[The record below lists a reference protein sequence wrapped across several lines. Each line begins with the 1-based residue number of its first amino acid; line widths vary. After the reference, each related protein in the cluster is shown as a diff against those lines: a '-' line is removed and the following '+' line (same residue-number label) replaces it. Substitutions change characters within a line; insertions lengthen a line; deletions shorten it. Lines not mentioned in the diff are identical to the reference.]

1 MKNTIFP
8 SHLINPKNKDKKWI
22 SDFIRAAWKDYKE
35 SYPDGFYNAKDRYHE
50 TRMYMLGKQSIT
62 KYKKMLDPQKTAN
75 NDESWFNIDWSI
87 VPIIPKFRRIALGT
101 LRKSEYNVNAQAV
114 DPLSKDD
121 EYKFYQDKSAKILLK
136 KEFEKQGLPAEMLGL
151 EESDPATLEE
161 LEMHMKYSYKHRMAS
176 EVEQAI
182 DLILSLNNFKQIR
195 KEILED
201 IHDYGIGGYKE
212 YFDSDGS
219 IKVRRVN
226 PSNLVVS
233 YSTKE
238 DFTDCH
244 YIGEIQE
251 MTISDL
257 KQLAGDQFDEET
269 YKAIAEKYKTPRHGS
284 QNQGTIVSNN
294 YAKNYDG
301 QRIEVLDIEFFS
313 VNDMFFE
320 ERVNNKGNK
329 VVGRTNKVK
338 KNTKNKKYSK
348 SSYKVVYRGKWIIG
362 SDYFFDCELSTNM
375 KRAKSSMSNTTLS
388 YHLVAPD
395 IYQMSTYS
403 LGEQMKGIADQ
414 IQLAWYKLQNVM
426 LRARPRGI
434 MIEIGALENVPL
446 GRGGKAMKPIDI
458 IDMYSQTGNLVYR
471 AVDEDGNPSQARP
484 ISELNNGIGNEA
496 VQYFDIISRQI
507 QLLRDIIGFNEIT
520 DGSTPDPRTLK
531 GVATLAAESTNN
543 SLSYIKDS
551 EKNLIERLSY
561 NLSLRVQDAAKQGT
575 LSGYSKALG
584 KNSIEFFSV
593 DPDVNLHEYG
603 IILEESPNEY
613 EKEKLNRRI
622 EQALQ
627 AGQINI
633 ADSLIVENTQNIKQ
647 AEELLAY
654 KIEKNIQREEQKA
667 LMNQQTNA
675 QLQQQAAVQSE
686 QAKQQTIQVQAETK
700 LALIQKEKELDMQ
713 MQERKY
719 QFELQLEQLRTTGRI
734 EQRKVEGQSRETV
747 AKIKKPKG
755 DEALPLDTDILE

>member
-22 SDFIRAAWKDYKE
+22 SDFILAAWKDYKE

-101 LRKSEYNVNAQAV
+101 LRKSEYNIKAQAI
-114 DPLSKDD
+114 DPLSKDE
-121 EYKFYQDKSAKILLK
+121 EYKFYQDKAAKILLK
-136 KEFEKQGLPAEMLGL
+136 KEFEKQGLPTEMLGL
-151 EESDPATLEE
+151 EDVDPGNLEE

-182 DLILSLNNFKQIR
+182 DLILSLNKFKQTR

-201 IHDYGIGGYKE
+201 IHDYGVGGYKE

-219 IKVRRVN
+219 IKLRRVN
-226 PSNLVVS
+226 PANLVTS
-233 YSTKE
+233 YTTKE

-257 KQLAGDQFDEET
+257 KQLAGDQFGEEEYKKIAET
-269 YKAIAEKYKTPRHGS
+269 YNSPKYGQ
-284 QNQGTIVSNN
+284 QNQGKIVTNN

-301 QRIEVLDIEFFS
+301 QRIEVLDLEFFS
-313 VNDMFFE
+313 VNDMIFE
-320 ERVNNKGNK
+320 ERTNNKGNT
-329 VVGRTNKVK
+329 VVGRTNKIK
-338 KNTKNKKYSK
+338 KNTKNKKYTRT
-348 SSYKVVYRGKWIIG
+348 SYKVVYRGKWIIG
-362 SDYFFDCELSTNM
+362 SNYFFDCELATNM
-375 KRAKSSMSNTTLS
+375 KRAKSNMSETTLS
-388 YHLVAPD
+388 YHLSAPD

-403 LGEQMKGIADQ
+403 LGQQMKGIADQ

-471 AVDEDGNPSQARP
+471 AVDEDGNPSATRP
-484 ISELNNGIGNEA
+484 IAELNNGIGNEA
-496 VQYFDIISRQI
+496 VQYFDMIQRQI
-507 QLLRDIIGFNEIT
+507 GLLRDIIGFNEIT

-551 EKNLIERLSY
+551 EKNLLERLAY
-561 NLSLRVQDAAKQGT
+561 NLSLRIQDAAKNGN
-575 LSGYSKALG
+575 LNGYAKALG
-584 KNSIEFFSV
+584 NSSIEFFSV

-603 IILEESPNEY
+603 IILDEKPDQY

-627 AGQINI
+627 SGQINI
-633 ADSLIVENTQNIKQ
+633 ADSLVVENTQNVKQ

-654 KIEKNIQREEQKA
+654 KIEKNIEREEKKS
-667 LMNQQTNA
+667 LLNQQQNA
-675 QLQQQAAVQSE
+675 QIQQQAAIQSE
-686 QAKQQTIQVQAETK
+686 QAKQQTVQLQAETK
-700 LALIQKEKELDMQ
+700 LALMQKEKELEMQ

-755 DEALPLDTDILE
+755 DDVLPLDTDILE